1 MFYGATSARIW
12 QSAARLVDKILRGP
26 KPSDRVEQPTKI
38 ELVVNLRAARGMGL
52 TIPQSILAHA
62 DEIIE

>member
-12 QSAARLVDKILRGP
+12 QSARLVDKILRGP
-26 KPSDRVEQPTKI
+26 KPSDRPVEQATKI